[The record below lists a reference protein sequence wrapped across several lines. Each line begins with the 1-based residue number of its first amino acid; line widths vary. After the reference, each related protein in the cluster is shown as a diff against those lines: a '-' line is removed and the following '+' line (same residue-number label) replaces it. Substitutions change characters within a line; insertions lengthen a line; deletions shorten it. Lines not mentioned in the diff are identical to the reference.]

1 MLLLLVLGTA
11 CVPPKPAAAPASVQ
25 LQSFEYAWKRV
36 HESHHDPDMGGL
48 DWQAVHD
55 ELVGDARAAKTNKD
69 LRPVLSDMLGRLEAS
84 HFQVV
89 PSDIYEAGYA
99 KNKGSTSGSSLS
111 ASGTVG
117 LEVRWVEEALRISRV
132 LPGGPA
138 ETAGLRTGDI
148 VVGIDDVDLKD
159 LVERAR
165 EARQPVGFAARAAGR
180 ILAGPPGEDV
190 ALFIA
195 SGPGE
200 PPREFGLAR
209 VESAGQ
215 VVQLGY
221 LPPITV
227 VFEHEL
233 AREGVGLIRFNVFM
247 HPVGSRFTEAMID
260 LLELGANAI
269 VVDLRGN
276 PGGVVAMIMGMAGHF
291 VGTPGQSLGR
301 ITQRQMDLE
310 LRINPRL
317 PAQRT
322 DGPVAILV
330 DGLSAST
337 SEVFAAGLQ
346 GLGRARVFGTR
357 SAGMALP
364 SIFEAL
370 PNGDGLQFAIGDLHG
385 PTGVRLEGQGV
396 TPDQLVPLTAE
407 ALEAGRDP
415 ALEAALAWIESELH
429 P

>member
-1 MLLLLVLGTA
+1 MLFLLVLGAA

-48 DWQAVHD
+48 DWQAIHD
-55 ELVGDARAAKTNKD
+55 ELVGDARAAQTNKE
-69 LRPVLSDMLGRLEAS
+69 LRPILSDMLGRLEAS

-89 PSDIYEAGYA
+89 PSDIYEAGY
-99 KNKGSTSGSSLS
+99 KDKRSGSGLS

-117 LEVRWVEEALRISRV
+117 MEVRWVEGALRISRV

-138 ETAGLRTGDI
+138 ETGGLRLGD
-148 VVGIDDVDLKD
+148 VVAGIDDVNLEE
-159 LVERAR
+159 LVARAR
-165 EARQPVGFAARAAGR
+165 EAHQPDGFAARAAAR
-180 ILAGPPGEDV
+180 ALAGPSGADV
-190 ALFIA
+190 ALSIVSGKDGA
-195 SGPGE
+195 SSE
-200 PPREFGLAR
+200 IVLTR
-209 VESAGQ
+209 VESTGQ
-215 VVQLGY
+215 VVQLGF

-260 LLELGANAI
+260 LLDQEAQAI

-310 LRINPRL
+310 LRINPRH

-322 DGPVAILV
+322 NGPVAILV

-346 GLGRARVFGTR
+346 GLGRARIFGTR

-396 TPDQLVPLTAE
+396 TPDEVVPLTAA